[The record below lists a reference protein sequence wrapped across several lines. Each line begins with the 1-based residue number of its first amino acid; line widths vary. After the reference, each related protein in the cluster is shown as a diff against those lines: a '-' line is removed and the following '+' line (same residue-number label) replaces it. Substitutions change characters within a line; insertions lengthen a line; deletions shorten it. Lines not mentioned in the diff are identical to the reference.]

1 MSVNLLMEVKVKA
14 ENVNKIE
21 FNVLNNYRF
30 FWTDF
35 IFKWKNIRK
44 LGRVE

>member
-1 MSVNLLMEVKVKA
+1 MIMSVNLLMEGKV
-14 ENVNKIE
+14 NVNKIE